1 MSVYVNLLA
10 PVRRDSSDEA
20 NRCCRVMGPLVLW
33 HWLSDNP
40 WRTKAVVCY
49 KGQSMRSSSAN
60 KDSSHKELST
70 RSLLWLALI
79 TRNVTDWLNDCSWCW
94 SWKVMEL
101 LPIASVVSSH
111 LYSSD
116 VCKWRH
122 MQGFWVKE
130 RTQCGVMTR
139 ICLNTLHQLT
149 KNYLN
154 ERMVTFKV
162 FWFWKSKFSVF
173 HQLGGAV
180 VVCNSQAEVCRL
192 TTPGHWCFCS
202 IFLTFSCPAINAWLL
217 LDHQRTLSQ

>member
-149 KNYLN
+149 KKLF
-154 ERMVTFKV
+154 E
-162 FWFWKSKFSVF
+162 WA
-173 HQLGGAV
+173 H
-180 VVCNSQAEVCRL
+180 
-192 TTPGHWCFCS
+192 GH
-202 IFLTFSCPAINAWLL
+202 I
-217 LDHQRTLSQ
+217 